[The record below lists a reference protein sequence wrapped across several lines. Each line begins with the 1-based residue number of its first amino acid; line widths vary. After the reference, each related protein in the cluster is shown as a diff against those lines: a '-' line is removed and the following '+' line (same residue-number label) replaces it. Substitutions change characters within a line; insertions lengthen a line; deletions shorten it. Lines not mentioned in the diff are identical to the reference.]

1 MQPLHQ
7 FLQTKADFYNHP
19 NFIEDDPITIP
30 HQFTKKQDIE
40 IAGLFAAILAWGNR
54 KSIINSC
61 NKLMQCMDNEPYNFI
76 MQQSLQQHK
85 HRFNTF
91 VHRTFNEM
99 DAWHILNFL
108 QHHYAHKKNKSL
120 ENAFTI
126 NVANTD
132 DTIEKGLIG
141 FHHYVFSFN
150 AYAMHE
156 VHCKKHI
163 ATPQKKSAC
172 KRLNMY
178 LRWMVRKDKKGVDF
192 GLWNT
197 ILPSQLI
204 IPIDVHVGR
213 VAKKLGIL
221 QRTQNDWQAAVELT
235 QYLKKINPTDPV
247 LFDYALFGLGV
258 VEKY

>member
-7 FLQTKADFYNHP
+7 FLQAKANLYNQP
-19 NFIEDDPITIP
+19 LFINDDPISIP

-54 KSIINSC
+54 KSIIQSC

-85 HRFNTF
+85 NRFNTF

-108 QHHYAHKKNKSL
+108 QHHYAHCKNKSL

-126 NVANTD
+126 NVNNTD
-132 DTIEKGLIG
+132 ENIEKGLIG
-141 FHHYVFSFN
+141 FHQYVFSFN
-150 AYAMHE
+150 THAQYE
-156 VHCKKHI
+156 THCKKHI
-163 ATPQKKSAC
+163 ATPLKKSAC

-178 LRWMVRKDKKGVDF
+178 LRWMVRKDNNGVDF
-192 GLWNT
+192 GIWNA
-197 ILPSQLI
+197 IQPSQLI
-204 IPIDVHVGR
+204 IPIDVHVSR

-221 QRTQNDWQAAVELT
+221 HRTQNDWQAAVELT
-235 QYLKKINPTDPV
+235 NYLKKLNPTDPV
-247 LFDYALFGLGV
+247 LYDFALFGLGV